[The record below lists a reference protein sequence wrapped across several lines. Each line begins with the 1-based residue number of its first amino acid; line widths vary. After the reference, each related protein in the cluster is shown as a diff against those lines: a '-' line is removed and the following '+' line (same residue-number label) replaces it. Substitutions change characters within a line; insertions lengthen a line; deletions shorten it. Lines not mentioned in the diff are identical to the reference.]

1 MRTRMDLNAL
11 VLFYEAVNSQS
22 ISQAA
27 TRLGVPKSTV
37 SRKISV
43 LEHQVGSTLVR
54 RGAQGISLTEVGTVL
69 YDHAQK
75 IITEI
80 EDAGFHASEMQSEL
94 VGVLRISLPVDFG
107 VSWLSRLIAEFA
119 RNHTEIRLV
128 VDINNRWVDVTEEPY
143 DVAVHLGRPRK
154 ADLPTRALSSLMR
167 GIYASPD
174 YLARAGYPR
183 TTADIRRHDSIST
196 THQFEEGVW
205 DFAMAGGTST
215 AMAEPRI
222 LVNNIGIAREVVLA
236 GYGIGIL
243 PNVMCQNDVANSRL
257 VRLLEDWN
265 APSLQVCATYLGR
278 RRVQRKTKVFI
289 DFLAD
294 YLISDE

>member
-1 MRTRMDLNAL
+1 MSTKMDLNAL

-27 TRLGVPKSTV
+27 ARLRVPKSTV

-54 RGAQGISLTEVGTVL
+54 RGPNGISLTEIGTVL

-94 VGVLRISLPVDFG
+94 SGVLRISLPVDFG

-119 RNHTEIRLV
+119 KNYSEIRLV

-154 ADLPTRALSSLMR
+154 LDLPTRALTSLTR

-174 YLARAGYPR
+174 YLARAGSPR
-183 TTADIRRHDSIST
+183 TTGDIRRHESIST
-196 THQFEEGVW
+196 THQLEEGVW
-205 DFAMAGGTST
+205 DFAMTEGASA

-243 PNVMCQNDVANSRL
+243 PNVMCRNDVASSRL
-257 VRLLEDWN
+257 VRLMEDWI
-265 APSLQVCATYLGR
+265 APSLQVGATYLGR

-289 DFLAD
+289 DFLSD
-294 YLISDE
+294 YLVTEQ

>member
-154 ADLPTRALSSLMR
+154 ADAAYVALLEQVVDR
-167 GIYASPD
+167 DPQE
-174 YLARAGYPR
+174 LGYSFTIWTLDR
-183 TTADIRRHDSIST
+183 LRLHM
-196 THQFEEGVW
+196 E
-205 DFAMAGGTST
+205 
-215 AMAEPRI
+215 AET
-222 LVNNIGIAREVVLA
+222 
-236 GYGIGIL
+236 GIL
-243 PNVMCQNDVANSRL
+243 LSQTQF
-257 VRLLEDWN
+257 RLLLKEHDFVYRRPKHDLTNLQDSQARQTAEAWLDELKKGPQQE
-265 APSLQVCATYLGR
+265 PSTFSLW
-278 RRVQRKTKVFI
+278 TKAV
-289 DFLAD
+289 
-294 YLISDE
+294 